1 MVQQKN
7 LALQVRLQKWSVLPY
22 EIIAIFPLKDY
33 SNSLPSSI
41 ASLFNWDVSIFDMNK
56 RFIIVGVVLGII
68 VTLAVIIGSPAIG
81 GFDAMR

>member
-1 MVQQKN
+1 
-7 LALQVRLQKWSVLPY
+7 
-22 EIIAIFPLKDY
+22 
-33 SNSLPSSI
+33 
-41 ASLFNWDVSIFDMNK
+41 MNK